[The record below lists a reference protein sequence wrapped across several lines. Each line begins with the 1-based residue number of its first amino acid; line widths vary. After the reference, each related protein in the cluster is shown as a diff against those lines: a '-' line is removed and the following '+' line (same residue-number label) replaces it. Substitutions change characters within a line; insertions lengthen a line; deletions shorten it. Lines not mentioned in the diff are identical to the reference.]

1 METKASR
8 AEGKGSFSGTMWQAR
23 QLGSVNAVNHQQ
35 LACMYAWVIEGNSA
49 VWLLWPPIDWIG
61 GIVAIT
67 TKVYVVCFESFI
79 RAKKHKGDQES
90 LH

>member
-1 METKASR
+1 
-8 AEGKGSFSGTMWQAR
+8 
-23 QLGSVNAVNHQQ
+23 
-35 LACMYAWVIEGNSA
+35 MYAWVIEGNSA

-61 GIVAIT
+61 SIVDIT

-79 RAKKHKGDQES
+79 SAKKHKWDQES